1 MSVWLGEKV
10 QEVSRSECLTDL
22 SLVMRFYN
30 LFPLWILSAILAA
43 NTMLPLFAQETLTPG
58 HEERDVGISLYK
70 QGNNE
75 SAIYAL
81 SNAVKKDKL
90 DAEAWYY
97 LGLAFNVSGDV
108 KGARKAF
115 EQVVQLRP
123 GFPEAR
129 TGLAYSLL
137 RLKKFKEAVA
147 EAELA
152 LKIGPDQEVAHFV
165 IGSVSFREKSYLS
178 AAQRAEAALKTK
190 PNYAPALLLKSQALY
205 GLYLAEIPSPSTTAK
220 RRELIRDAASALEQY
235 IRTQPNDKDIAVW
248 REQLETIRTHIVD
261 PQTYKNVFKGS
272 EVTTK
277 AVIKSKPPPLYTEL
291 AKSNGVS
298 GTVILR
304 AIFASDGTV
313 RDIRAIQGLPDG
325 LTETAI
331 AAARKIKFVPATKDG
346 KPVSMFI
353 QLEYNFNRF

>member
-1 MSVWLGEKV
+1 
-10 QEVSRSECLTDL
+10 
-22 SLVMRFYN
+22 MRFYN

-43 NTMLPLFAQETLTPG
+43 STIHPLFAQETLTPG

-75 SAIYAL
+75 SAILAL
-81 SNAVKKDKL
+81 SNAVKKDKF

-97 LGLAFNVSGDV
+97 LGLAFKVSGDA

-115 EQVVQLRP
+115 EQVVKLRP
-123 GFPEAR
+123 NFIEAH
-129 TGLAYSLL
+129 TGLSYSLL
-137 RLKKFKEAVA
+137 QLKKYKEAVA

-152 LKIGPDQEVAHFV
+152 LKVKPDQEVAQFV
-165 IGSVSFREKSYLS
+165 IGAVNLRENSYS
-178 AAQRAEAALKTK
+178 AAARHAEAALKTK
-190 PNYAPALLLKSQALY
+190 PNYPPALLLKSQALY
-205 GLYLAEIPSPSTTAK
+205 RLYLTESPSPSTAAK
-220 RRELIRDAASALEQY
+220 RRELIREAASALEQY

-248 REQLETIRTHIVD
+248 REQLETIRTHTVD
-261 PQTYKNVFKGS
+261 PRTYENVFKGS

-277 AVIKSKPPPLYTEL
+277 AVVKSKPEPLYTQL
-291 AKSNGVS
+291 AKSNGVT

-325 LTETAI
+325 LTETSI

-346 KPVSMFI
+346 KPVSMYI
-353 QLEYNFNRF
+353 ELQYNFNRF

>member
-1 MSVWLGEKV
+1 MLLYKLT
-10 QEVSRSECLTDL
+10 SRTS
-22 SLVMRFYN
+22 
-30 LFPLWILSAILAA
+30 ILSAILAVA
-43 NTMLPLFAQETLTPG
+43 TIHPCFAQETLTPG

-70 QGNNE
+70 QGNTE
-75 SAIYAL
+75 SAIRAL

-97 LGLAFNVSGDV
+97 LGLALNAVGEAKDAS
-108 KGARKAF
+108 KAF
-115 EQVVQLRP
+115 ERVVKLRP
-123 GFPEAR
+123 NYIEAR

-137 RLKKFKEAVA
+137 RSNKVKEAVA
-147 EAELA
+147 QAELV
-152 LKIGPDQEVAHFV
+152 LKSKPDDEVAHFV

-178 AAQRAEAALKTK
+178 AANHAEAALKYK
-190 PNYAPALLLKSQALY
+190 PNYPPALLLKSQALY
-205 GLYLAEIPSPSTTAK
+205 ALYLAEIPSPSTIAK
-220 RRELIRDAASALEQY
+220 RRELIRGAASALEQY

-248 REQLETIRTHIVD
+248 REQLETIRTYTVE
-261 PQTYKNVFKGS
+261 PQTYENVFRGS

-277 AVIKSKPPPLYTEL
+277 AVVKSKPEPLYTEL
-291 AKSNGVS
+291 AKRNGVS

-313 RDIRAIQGLPDG
+313 RNIRVTQGLPDG

-346 KPVSMFI
+346 KPVSMYI